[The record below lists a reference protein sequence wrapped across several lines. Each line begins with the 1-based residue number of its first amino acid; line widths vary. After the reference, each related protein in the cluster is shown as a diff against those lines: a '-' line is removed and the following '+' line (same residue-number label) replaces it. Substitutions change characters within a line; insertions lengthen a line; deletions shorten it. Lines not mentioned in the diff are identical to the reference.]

1 LASVCEVATVD
12 RSVISIDLTVNF
24 SDFEDGIQYSN
35 AVVNQLDAIITRNP
49 ADFPVVSPR
58 ILTPAQLID
67 ELTNSA

>member
-1 LASVCEVATVD
+1 MD